1 MAIVCWVM
9 GYRATDPVC
18 RHRAHAVSYKGMM
31 TRPVR
36 FFVLLLLCV
45 FAAAPLFAVE
55 DFLVPGVDLSDM
67 TFETGAW
74 CRYVV
79 TDEAL
84 GQTDSTDVY
93 IGVPGSEMTA
103 DGRAY
108 WVEIETS
115 LRGADAEDREIMKL
129 LVLETITGFADGD
142 SLGDYVLKLY
152 MKNGNE
158 PAEEEDPRR
167 LRDVSLRSAHAD
179 SSWAIGDTLPVATAA
194 GRFRCVKKQRLLENN
209 REIPTGNIVLLRKTR
224 DNYQVWFSRQI
235 PVLHLAKC
243 IIERSRETDTVPRIK
258 GIPTGGVKE
267 SKTTAEIVAFGH
279 DARTLVSVGGR

>member
-1 MAIVCWVM
+1 
-9 GYRATDPVC
+9 
-18 RHRAHAVSYKGMM
+18 M
-31 TRPVR
+31 TRSAR
-36 FFVLLLLCV
+36 YLVLLLAPL
-45 FAAAPLFAVE
+45 FAAAPLGAVE
-55 DFLVPGVDLSDM
+55 NFLVPGVDLSDV
-67 TFETGAW
+67 TFEEGAW

-93 IGVPGSEMTA
+93 IGVPGSEMTP

-129 LVLETITGFADGD
+129 LVLETITWFADGD

-152 MKNGNE
+152 VKNGNG

-167 LRDVSLRSAHAD
+167 LRDVSLGSARAD
-179 SSWAIGDTLPVATAA
+179 SSWAIGDTLSVTTAA
-194 GRFRCVKKQRLLENN
+194 GWFRCVKKQRLLESS
-209 REIPTGNIVLLRKTR
+209 REIPTGNIVLLKKAR
-224 DNYQVWFSRQI
+224 DDYQIWVSRQI

-258 GIPTGGVKE
+258 GIPAGGVKE
-267 SKTTAEIVAFGH
+267 SRTTAEIVAYGH
-279 DARTLVSVGGR
+279 DARTLVPVGGR